1 MLYVGIIL
9 IIFGFS
15 TVFFSKDPLESP
27 VIKAKVKDKK
37 GYTRFNGIMYI
48 IWGMLGLVFW
58 IASFYVSNRTLII
71 TGMIFCVIGAL
82 FQHKYSKRFFR

>member
-15 TVFFSKDPLESP
+15 TVIFSKDPLESAT
-27 VIKAKVKDKK
+27 IKAKVKDKK

-48 IWGMLGLVFW
+48 VWGMLGLVFW
-58 IASFYVSNRTLII
+58 IVSFYVSNHDLAIP
-71 TGMIFCVIGAL
+71 GMILCFIGAL
-82 FQHKYSKRFFR
+82 FQHKYGKRFF

>member
-15 TVFFSKDPLESP
+15 TVFFSKDPLESS

-37 GYTRFNGIMYI
+37 GYTRFNGIMYF
-48 IWGMLGLVFW
+48 IWGMLGFAFW
-58 IASFYVSNRTLII
+58 VASFYLSSHDLAIP
-71 TGMIFCVIGAL
+71 GMIICFIGAF
-82 FQHKYSKRFFR
+82 FQHKYGKKFFR

>member
-15 TVFFSKDPLESP
+15 TVFFSKDPLESAT
-27 VIKAKVKDKK
+27 IKAKVKDKK

-48 IWGMLGLVFW
+48 VWGILGLVFW
-58 IASFYVSNRTLII
+58 IISFYVSNHDLAIP
-71 TGMIFCVIGAL
+71 GMILCFIGAL
-82 FQHKYSKRFFR
+82 FQHKYGKRFF